1 MHDLQRFLTEQDK
14 DYQTALNEIKSG
26 LKKNHW
32 IWYVF
37 PQLDGL
43 VAKPSDNTKKFSI
56 KNRNEAIAYYKHPI
70 LRTRLREITQ
80 ELLKHKKKN
89 IQQIMDE
96 VDSVKLRSCMTLFD
110 YISSDE
116 TSLFREV
123 LDQYFSGQADQK
135 TIEILSRDNKNPLI

>member
-1 MHDLQRFLTEQDK
+1 MYNLQLFLTEQDK
-14 DYQTALNEIKSG
+14 DYHTALNEIKFG
-26 LKKNHW
+26 CKQTHW

-70 LRTRLREITQ
+70 LRTRLLEITQ
-80 ELLKHKKKN
+80 ELLKHKNKN

-123 LDQYFSGQADQK
+123 LDQYFSGQSDQK
-135 TIEILSRDNKNPLI
+135 TIEILQNEI

>member
-123 LDQYFSGQADQK
+123 LDQYFSGQVDQK
-135 TIEILSRDNKNPLI
+135 TIEILKKNNY

>member
-123 LDQYFSGQADQK
+123 LDQYFSGQVDQK

>member
-1 MHDLQRFLTEQDK
+1 MYNLQLFLTEQDK
-14 DYQTALNEIKSG
+14 DYQTALNEIKFG
-26 LKKNHW
+26 CKQTHW

-80 ELLKHKKKN
+80 ELLKHKNKN

-123 LDQYFSGQADQK
+123 LDQYFSGQVDQK
-135 TIEILSRDNKNPLI
+135 TIEILKNEI